1 MYMDMVQEERS
12 NELQIE
18 KWILQNQH
26 SDKKFEWMGRNN
38 NKHSK
43 KVNTLQKYMVL
54 IVALI
59 YFYCRVLTMDNKDTQ
74 NGEIIDRIG
83 VGMRFMR

>member
-1 MYMDMVQEERS
+1 
-12 NELQIE
+12 
-18 KWILQNQH
+18 
-26 SDKKFEWMGRNN
+26 MGRNN

-59 YFYCRVLTMDNKDTQ
+59 YFYFRVLTMDNKDTQ
-74 NGEIIDRIG
+74 KPIILHNWGINKIFSQMEIS
-83 VGMRFMR
+83 